1 MVILHTNSGHVTQL
15 VLMPNRS
22 LDWSGNVQVILAV
35 AVVLTMISTPI
46 VFMGGWVIIPMA
58 LLQLIALTLG
68 LYFTL
73 RKLTYHEVITLKN
86 GTLSLERGRYKLE
99 TRSAFPESSVR
110 IFVED
115 YERPLDLPNIGLI
128 ADGHCYPL
136 GEFLNRDDRF
146 KLARALKNQLN
157 LRISHLNSFHPVSF

>member
-1 MVILHTNSGHVTQL
+1 
-15 VLMPNRS
+15 
-22 LDWSGNVQVILAV
+22 
-35 AVVLTMISTPI
+35 
-46 VFMGGWVIIPMA
+46 MA